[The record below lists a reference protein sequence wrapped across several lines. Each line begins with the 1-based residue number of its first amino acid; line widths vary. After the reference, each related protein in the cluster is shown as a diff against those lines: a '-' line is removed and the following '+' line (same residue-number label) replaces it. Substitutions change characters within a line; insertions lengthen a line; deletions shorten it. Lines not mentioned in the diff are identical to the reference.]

1 MKVKEV
7 LKILKDDGWY
17 KVGQVGSHIQLK
29 HDTRKGKVT
38 VSDHKGDIPIGTLNS
53 ILKQAGLK

>member
-7 LKILKDDGWY
+7 LKMLKDDGWY
-17 KVGQVGSHIQLK
+17 KVAQHGSHMQLK
-29 HDTRKGKVT
+29 HDTKKGKVT
-38 VSDHKGDIPIGTLNS
+38 LPDHKGDIPIGTLYA